1 MDYLIIGAG
10 QFGASLTKKLTE
22 YGHEVLL
29 IDKDDQ
35 KISSFVDIA
44 TRTLVGDCS
53 DIETI
58 QELGVEDFDACFVC
72 TSNDFQSSLEIT
84 SNLKDAG
91 ASRVVAKVEHK
102 SHANLLKKIGADEV
116 VYPERDMA
124 TRLALHYA
132 RQGIFSNYE
141 LMDNISLVEI
151 KIPEPW
157 IQKSLRE
164 LDVRQKYNVTII
176 GFTKDAKF
184 IAMIDPDVPLKD
196 DVRLLVLG
204 DNEDILALP

>member
-10 QFGASLTKKLTE
+10 QFGLSLTKKLSE

-29 IDKDDQ
+29 IDRDNQ
-35 KISSFVDIA
+35 IIASFIDIA
-44 TRTLVGDCS
+44 TRTLAGDCS

-91 ASRVVAKVEHK
+91 ASCVVAKAENK

-124 TRLALHYA
+124 KRLALHYA

-141 LMDNISLVEI
+141 FMDNISLVEI

-157 IQKSLRE
+157 IHKSLRE

-176 GFTKDAKF
+176 SFTKDAKF
-184 IAMIDPDVPLKD
+184 IAMIDPDLALED

-204 DNEDILALP
+204 DNEDILSLP

>member
-10 QFGASLTKKLTE
+10 QFGASLTKKLSE
-22 YGHEVLL
+22 YGHEILL

-35 KISSFVDIA
+35 KVSSFVDIA
-44 TRTLVGDCS
+44 ARTLVGDCS

-58 QELGVEDFDACFVC
+58 QELGVEDFDVCFVC

-91 ASRVVAKVEHK
+91 ASRVVAKAENK

-116 VYPERDMA
+116 IYPDRDMA
-124 TRLALHYA
+124 KRLALHYA

-151 KIPEPW
+151 KIPESW
-157 IQKSLRE
+157 INKSLRE

-176 GFTKDAKF
+176 GFTKDTKF
-184 IAMIDPDVPLKD
+184 IAMVDPDLPLKD